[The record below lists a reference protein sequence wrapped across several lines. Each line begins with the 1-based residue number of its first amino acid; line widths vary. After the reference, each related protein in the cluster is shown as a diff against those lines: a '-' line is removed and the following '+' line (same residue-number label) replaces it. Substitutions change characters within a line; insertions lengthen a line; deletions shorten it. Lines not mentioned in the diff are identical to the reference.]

1 MNNPCEN
8 KSYRAILKILLEIED
23 LQFSTKKE
31 FEFEVPGY
39 KDLDE
44 DELIHECLT
53 QFSEGYVDS
62 FNGIDAVTE
71 VISINKN

>member
-23 LQFSTKKE
+23 LQFSSKYELE
-31 FEFEVPGY
+31 FEYEGWKNPT
-39 KDLDE
+39 E
-44 DELIHECLT
+44 EELESRAIGLF
-53 QFSEGYVDS
+53 QDKYSEYFDMETSV
-62 FNGIDAVTE
+62 E

>member
-23 LQFSTKKE
+23 LQFSTKYELE
-31 FEFEVPGY
+31 FEYEGWKNPT
-39 KDLDE
+39 E
-44 DELIHECLT
+44 EELELRAIELF
-53 QFSEGYVDS
+53 QEKYSEYFDMETSV
-62 FNGIDAVTE
+62 E

>member
-8 KSYRAILKILLEIED
+8 KGYRAILKILLEIED

-31 FEFEVPGY
+31 FEFEVLGY

-44 DELIHECLT
+44 DELMHECLT
-53 QFSEGYVDS
+53 QFSEQYGDS
-62 FNGIDAVTE
+62 FNGIDTTTE
-71 VISINKN
+71 IISINKI